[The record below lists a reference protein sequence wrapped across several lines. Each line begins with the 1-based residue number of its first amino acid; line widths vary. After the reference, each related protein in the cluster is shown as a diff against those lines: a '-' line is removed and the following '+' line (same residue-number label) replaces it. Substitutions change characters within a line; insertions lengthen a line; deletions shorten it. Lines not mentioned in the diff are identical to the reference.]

1 MRGACF
7 ALLMRELVLDSG
19 WQLKEWPSSL
29 SDRGEADGADQ
40 GPLAIEQRAAGPD
53 SDWIPAPVPGLVHEA
68 LLAAGRIE
76 DPVRV
81 RSHPALAPTFQRDYL
96 YRCRFDLPADA
107 ADGPASL
114 CFDGLDTI
122 ATVWLNG
129 REILRSD
136 NMFVPREVEVG
147 ALLQPR
153 ENTLYIRFESAL
165 RVGQQRQAL
174 GGARP
179 VWNGD
184 ASRVYVRKAQYH
196 YGWDFGPTL
205 LSAGPWRPVRLR
217 LCAPRLI
224 ELHAPITVAADL
236 ESATIAVKVA
246 AAAGQA
252 GLSIA
257 LQLLDPRGQV
267 ITQSSQPLLDSGTV
281 HSELR
286 LADPELW
293 WPRIYG
299 AQPLYTLRASL
310 SRGDEL
316 LDERALRLGVR
327 RLRLLQEPLPGG
339 GESFCFEI
347 NNEAIFCG
355 GANWIP
361 ADLLNPRVQRAH
373 YQALLHEAAAAEM
386 TMLRVW
392 GGGIYEDDTFYDL
405 CDELGILVFQDFMFA
420 CGMYPGDDRFAASV
434 RAEATAAVRRLRHHP
449 SLVLW
454 AGNNEDYSIAQSTQS
469 YDGPQTAIPTA
480 PAPADPD
487 YKARFDGRRLYE
499 QVLPEVVAAHDRGP
513 GGPSRPYWPG
523 SPYSRHSADPN
534 AREEGDRHIWE
545 VWHSPLRP
553 YQDYP
558 LLAGRFVS
566 EFGMQAVPSRPTLVR
581 ALAAAA
587 AGGESTPELAKDAL
601 ALLNKGQDG
610 PTRID
615 HYIEQNLPPPRGL
628 DEYIYATQLI
638 QAEALGYAVRGFR
651 RGFGAHGARAV
662 SGALVWQLDD
672 CWPGVSWAMLEHLDV
687 EAARRGQPVRRKP
700 GFYAVRRELLP
711 LVIAMARPADRD
723 PAVELWAAQSGGHPL
738 TARLRVRAFSLDG
751 QQVLCSE
758 REVLVGPNQVTELGT
773 QGLPAA
779 AGPLILGAQLWDET
793 RLLARAVLWPQPLR
807 ELPLLDP
814 ELTLEL
820 PAVERTRDR
829 PSRTGVQALR
839 VRARRPAKA
848 VLLSAGEHAR
858 FSDNLLDLLPDEEM
872 LIEAEGLGAEPPR
885 AISLYS
891 VRS

>member
-1 MRGACF
+1 
-7 ALLMRELVLDSG
+7 MRELVLDTG

-29 SDRGEADGADQ
+29 SSPGEADGE
-40 GPLAIEQRAAGPD
+40 GEGAIVIEKWAQGPD
-53 SDWIPAPVPGLVHEA
+53 SDWIPALVPGLVHEA
-68 LLAAGRIE
+68 LLAAGRIA

-81 RSHPALAPTFQRDYL
+81 RSHPALEPTFQRDYL
-96 YRCRFDLPADA
+96 YRCRFDLPEGETGA
-107 ADGPASL
+107 AASL

-147 ALLQPR
+147 DLVQPR
-153 ENTLYIRFESAL
+153 GNTLYVRFESAL
-165 RVGQQRQAL
+165 RVGQQRQAA
-174 GGARP
+174 GGPRP

-184 ASRVYVRKAQYH
+184 PSRVYVRKAQYH

-217 LCAPRLI
+217 FGGPRLF
-224 ELHAPITVAADL
+224 ELHAPITVPADL
-236 ESATIAVKVA
+236 ESATIAVKVTA

-252 GLSIA
+252 GLSVA

-267 ITQSSQPLLDSGTV
+267 ITQSSQPLLDSGAV

-299 AQPLYTLRASL
+299 AQPLYTLRATL
-310 SRGDEL
+310 SRGEEL
-316 LDERALRLGVR
+316 LDTRMLRLGVR

-361 ADLLNPRVQRAH
+361 ADLLNPRVTREH
-373 YQALLHEAAAAEM
+373 YEALLHEAAAAEM

-420 CGMYPGDDRFAASV
+420 CGMYPGDDRFAASIK
-434 RAEATAAVRRLRHHP
+434 AEATAAVRRLRHHP

-454 AGNNEDYSIAQSTQS
+454 AGNNEDYSIAQSTAS
-469 YDGPQTAIPTA
+469 YDGPQTAIPT
-480 PAPADPD
+480 PATAAEPD

-499 QVLPEVVAAHDRGP
+499 QVLPEAVAAHDRGP

-566 EFGMQAVPSRPTLVR
+566 EFGMQAVPSRPTLER

-587 AGGESTPELAKDAL
+587 AGPGPELTKEAL

-610 PTRID
+610 PARID
-615 HYIEQNLPPPRGL
+615 HYIAQNLPPPREL

-651 RGFGAHGARAV
+651 RGFGAHGGRAV

-672 CWPGVSWAMLEHLDV
+672 CWPGVSWAILEHLDSGAV
-687 EAARRGQPVRRKP
+687 RQGQSVRRKP
-700 GFYAVRRELLP
+700 AFYAVRRELLP
-711 LVIAMARPADRD
+711 LVVALGRAADRD
-723 PAVELWAAQSGGHPL
+723 HAVELWAAQSAGHPL
-738 TARLRVRAFSLDG
+738 TVRLRVRAYSLDG

-758 REVLVGPNQVTELGT
+758 REVVVGPNQVTELGL
-773 QGLPAA
+773 QGLPAS
-779 AGPLILGAQLWDET
+779 AGPLVVGAQLWEDT

-814 ELTLEL
+814 EVALEL
-820 PAVERTRDR
+820 QAVERSRER
-829 PSRTGVQALR
+829 PSRTGLQTLR

-848 VLLSAGEHAR
+848 VLLTAGPQAR
-858 FSDNLLDLLPDEEM
+858 FSDNLLDLLPDEEVVVT
-872 LIEAEGLGAEPPR
+872 AEDLGAAPLG
-885 AISLYS
+885 ATSLYA